1 MPPPL
6 HSPWSR
12 WVSWI
17 FKDIP
22 TLLSIWAPSVQ
33 LLMFKQTDTQ
43 AWRLQRL
50 YTALW
55 TKVWPALFTKGNRG
69 AGQLKK
75 CAPAHYWK
83 DRTHLSTNTL
93 HVLRSKPCGAFKE
106 NLTENAF
113 FLWKWNENF
122 SENESYILFI
132 QAAYR
137 KQAHTRHFSFK
148 KSH

>member
-33 LLMFKQTDTQ
+33 LLMFKQTDTR

-69 AGQLKK
+69 AGQLYK
-75 CAPAHYWK
+75 CAPCTILKRSYASIHKHSACSQVKTLWCFRRKSYWK
-83 DRTHLSTNTL
+83 HPFPL
-93 HVLRSKPCGAFKE
+93 KIKWKFI
-106 NLTENAF
+106 
-113 FLWKWNENF
+113 WKWIF
-122 SENESYILFI
+122 YLIYPSSI
-132 QAAYR
+132 QKVSTHKAF
-137 KQAHTRHFSFK
+137 QL
-148 KSH
+148 